1 MVKEILR
8 TSGTEILIVA
18 GETKEYLIPFAKKI
32 CTDVDIENK
41 LIKVDAPEGL
51 LDF

>member
-1 MVKEILR
+1 VMR
-8 TSGTEILIVA
+8 TGGTEILVVA
-18 GETKEYLIPFAKKI
+18 GESKEYLIPFAETI
-32 CTDVDIENK
+32 CTSVDIEKK